1 MASLQVRL
9 QRVEHLLK
17 DETPAALGF
26 SYDVDSS
33 SSSSTGLTRAQQQNL
48 QVEQQVQQLAAANPQ
63 QSQELLSRWQRA
75 AQRNPDRQAGKV

>member
-1 MASLQVRL
+1 MEQ
-9 QRVEHLLK
+9 LLK

-26 SYDVDSS
+26 SYDIDSS
-33 SSSSTGLTRAQQQNL
+33 SSSSSGGSTGITRAQQQNM

-75 AQRNPDRQAGKV
+75 AQKNPDRQAGK